1 MRKNEYKSLDS
12 FIYEYSDGK
21 AFSWQ
26 DPNGIERFMGLEF
39 CYKGHYY
46 RLCREPLDCVP
57 ETESGRFHVM
67 EMMMKKEEYPS
78 CDYYEDIGW
87 YDSLQSVLDNCFLQ
101 DTPFK
106 TVIMADDTEILSK
119 D

>member
-12 FIYEYSDGK
+12 FIYEYADGK

-39 CYKGHYY
+39 CFEGHYY
-46 RLCREPLDCVP
+46 RLCREPIDCVP
-57 ETESGRFHVM
+57 KEASGRFHVM
-67 EMMMKKEEYPS
+67 EMIMIKEEYPL
-78 CDYYEDIGW
+78 CDHYADIGW
-87 YDSLQSVLDNCFLQ
+87 YDSLQSVLEKCILHG
-101 DTPFK
+101 TSFK